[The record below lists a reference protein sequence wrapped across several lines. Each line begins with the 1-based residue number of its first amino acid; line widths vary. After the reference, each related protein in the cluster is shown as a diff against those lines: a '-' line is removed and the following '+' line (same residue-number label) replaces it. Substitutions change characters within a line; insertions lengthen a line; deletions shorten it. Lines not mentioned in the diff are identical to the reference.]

1 MHLLQEED
9 GPTELPPLLI
19 DSIMDVDVFEDDND
33 MDNNNGPLDL
43 RDTLQDRR
51 NVYLKGTRLRAI
63 MTTSE
68 QATHLLRVTA
78 MDGAHSKTQ
87 AL

>member
-43 RDTLQDRR
+43 RDTLQPDRR
-51 NVYLKGTRLRAI
+51 NVYLKGTSYHDDKR
-63 MTTSE
+63 TSH
-68 QATHLLRVTA
+68 APSHG
-78 MDGAHSKTQ
+78 DGDGWGP
-87 AL
+87 